1 MNIEPE
7 NTPLEKENN
16 LFKPSFSGSMLIFGG
31 VSFFRVFFLPISLV
45 VPENL
50 AAQGTWMISPFAVK
64 LGILRMP
71 RVGFRKGEKLKE
83 REGDHFKLG
92 GGFRYFFS
100 PLLEEDSHF
109 D

>member
-1 MNIEPE
+1 
-7 NTPLEKENN
+7 
-16 LFKPSFSGSMLIFGG
+16 
-31 VSFFRVFFLPISLV
+31 
-45 VPENL
+45 
-50 AAQGTWMISPFAVK
+50 MISPFAVK